1 MDVDELLFAGFI
13 PVSVRQSVRNWL
25 VILFS
30 SFLPSQDPLSGCPN
44 LFGFSI
50 LWFGV
55 MISKA
60 ILISMGLCSP

>member
-50 LWFGV
+50 L
-55 MISKA
+55 
-60 ILISMGLCSP
+60 